1 MTYLSFLP
9 QKHILW
15 PTVEVSLAIL
25 RRNDSTKKCL
35 PPPPE
40 VDGDARKRPENE
52 QDNDIWIRKS
62 DDYSFFVVV
71 GLWS

>member
-1 MTYLSFLP
+1 MA
-9 QKHILW
+9 
-15 PTVEVSLAIL
+15 VSLVIL

-35 PPPPE
+35 PPPE

-62 DDYSFFVVV
+62 YDY
-71 GLWS
+71 